1 MATLSLCLL
10 QFITHLM
17 PNHTNCKILAVDDEE
32 LIVELLKFNL
42 ESEGYSVDT
51 ALSAEDALR
60 MNLQEYDLAIL
71 DVMMGEMSGLD
82 LAHRMKQNPVTADIP
97 IIFCSAKGNEEDKIA
112 GLMSGADDYI
122 VKPFSMRELVVRTQA
137 ILSRRGLLQPES
149 SDSTTLSY
157 NGLSMDLEKRT
168 VTIDGIPTAFTRTE
182 FDILALFLQNRN
194 RLFSRS
200 EIFEAVWSNNVVV
213 SDRTIDVNISRI
225 RKKLGCHALHLVNRS
240 GFGYGFME

>member
-71 DVMMGEMSGLD
+71 DVMMGKMSGLD
-82 LAHRMKQNPVTADIP
+82 LAHRMKQSPVTADIP

-200 EIFEAVWSNNVVV
+200 EIFKAVWSNNVVV